1 MERSGDQS
9 FSSAAAIPG
18 SLTDASG
25 LRIALFSGNYNC
37 VRDGANRALNH
48 LSGYLLAHGAAVRVY
63 APTVARP
70 AFAPVGDLVSI
81 PSFPI
86 PGRREYRIAPRLTK
100 EAKEDIARFRP
111 THFHLSAPDWLG
123 TSAQHHARTIGV
135 PVVTSLHT
143 RFEKYLV
150 YYHLG
155 FLTGWARRR
164 LHRFYEESDFILV
177 PSQAVAREFAAEGWG
192 GKMGIWTRGVDHA
205 LFGPFRRDA
214 EWRRAQGY
222 GEGEEAILL
231 FLGRLVLEKGLDIFA
246 DTVAALRRRG
256 LAVRPLVI
264 GEGPAHAHFA
274 ARLGDALFLGHIDGP
289 ELARAIASADI
300 LLNPSA
306 TEAFGNVNL
315 EAMASGLAVVS
326 ADVPSAATLIEN
338 GRTGLLVP
346 ASGVEAYADAVERLI
361 RSRETRRALGEAA
374 VKASAAYNWDRVF
387 GPVIDAYRKTAR
399 SVRGD

>member
-1 MERSGDQS
+1 MQRPEDQS
-9 FSSAAAIPG
+9 PYTSSGNPAGPA
-18 SLTDASG
+18 DASG

-86 PGRREYRIAPRLTK
+86 PGRPEYRIAPRLTK
-100 EAKEDIARFRP
+100 GAKDDIARFRP

-123 TSAQHHARTIGV
+123 TSAQHHAREIGV

-155 FLTGWARRR
+155 FLKGWARRR
-164 LHRFYEESDFILV
+164 LRRFYEESDFILV

-192 GKMGIWTRGVDHA
+192 GKTGIWTRGVDHA

-222 GEGEEAILL
+222 GEGEAILL
-231 FLGRLVLEKGLDIFA
+231 FLGRLVLEKGIDIFA
-246 DTVAALRRRG
+246 DTVATLRRRG

-274 ARLGDALFLGHIDGP
+274 ARLGEALFLGHVDGP

-300 LLNPSA
+300 LLNPST

-346 ASGVEAYADAVERLI
+346 ASDVEAYADAVERLI

-374 VKASAAYNWDRVF
+374 VKASAAYSWDRVF
-387 GPVIDAYRKTAR
+387 GPVIDAYRRTAR
-399 SVRGD
+399 SALAA